1 MKLLFIFMIILM
13 SVNIQAQNGHSS
25 PTIKSA
31 GQVMNVKSIQIKSS
45 ILNESREIYISLP
58 PNYNQNVHDYP
69 IILILDGEFMFDIAR
84 SMTTLWASRNYM
96 PESIIIGLPNPTN
109 DKRFEMALE
118 VKGDNGKVYY
128 QGGGDPKTYIQ
139 FFKNELFPFLEK
151 HYRVNTN
158 RTIVGLS
165 PTSGAVYQA
174 FWGDSDL
181 FRHYISINGGI
192 SSHLTS
198 GRTVGETLISSLKNH
213 KNSTLYIGQPKR
225 VKEIQDARELNQ
237 KKFIKNFNHG
247 SSSNMRLKVD
257 NLEGESG
264 YGVVVRS
271 LFNAFRFIYPRDIYN
286 INYSE
291 ILDSKVPAK
300 EIEKIYDD
308 LSNRYGYK
316 IYPVEAAHNTFY
328 NLYHMMRRLINT
340 NRLEEAKQLVQLG
353 LKYYPNSSKFY
364 YRLAQINQAE
374 NDNKNARVHLK
385 KSIRLAKI
393 YDNENLDILT
403 AELDELLN

>member
-25 PTIKSA
+25 LTIKSA
-31 GQVMNVKSIQIKSS
+31 GQLMNVKSIQIKSS
-45 ILNESREIYISLP
+45 ILDESREIYISLP

-69 IILILDGEFMFDIAR
+69 IILIIDGEFMFDIAR

-198 GRTVGETLISSLKNH
+198 GKTVGETLISSLKNH
-213 KNSTLYIGQPKR
+213 NNSTLYIGQTKR

-247 SSSNMRLKVD
+247 SSSNVRLKVD
-257 NLEGESG
+257 NLDGESG
-264 YGVVVRS
+264 YGVVVGS

-291 ILDSKVPAK
+291 ILDSKAPAK

-328 NLYHMMRRLINT
+328 NLYHLMRRLINT
-340 NRLEEAKQLVQLG
+340 TRIEEAKKLVQLG

-374 NDNKNARVHLK
+374 NDNKNARIHLK